1 MRIGVAA
8 LQGAFREHI
17 QALRRLGAD
26 AVEVRRPEDLEDLDG
41 LIIPGG
47 ESTTIRL
54 LMHEFGLDEP
64 LRARIREGLP
74 VLGTCAGMILLARRV
89 DGEPLAGVAG
99 LDIDV
104 QRNAFGRQV
113 DSFEADVSID
123 ALGDQPFHAVFIRA
137 PIVES
142 VEDGVDILARLDDG
156 RIVAV
161 RQGSVIGIS
170 FHPELTDDLRLHRY
184 FLDLVGGPTPV
195 AAGTRP
201 GDP

>member
-17 QALRRLGAD
+17 QALRRLGVD
-26 AVEVRRPEDLEDLDG
+26 AVEVRRPQDLEDLDG

-74 VLGTCAGMILLARRV
+74 VLGTCAGMILLARSV
-89 DGEPLAGVAG
+89 DGERLAGADG

-113 DSFEADVSID
+113 DSFEADVAID

-142 VEDGVDILARLDDG
+142 VEDGVDVLARLDDG

-184 FLDLVGGPTPV
+184 FLEVVGGPMPV
-195 AAGTRP
+195 AASALS